1 MLFALCAH
9 IASEIFNLTSFSV
22 LSNPSM
28 LETVQV
34 NMDGDVLDRVMMNE
48 HAVYVRICVYE
59 MSVYALAIMT
69 DNDIL
74 QTKYMVYMWVID
86 PLDQELSIGDS
97 VHIIIENVTENMGT
111 TIDDAAMMNMTTICV
126 NNVSD
131 LQSYG
136 IWAST
141 VKPENVTVE
150 LDCKVVEVVENS
162 TSVITAKCNS
172 ETTWG
177 ESVFNRIQIWVN
189 GEEAIFGYDWDTNR
203 VLFGTRSFPMEGS
216 VPYGWKQYN
225 VTGNGSNLTIGG
237 KLTIMDLPESF
248 VSYWVDT
255 IHANAWMGRDED
267 YDDVIM
273 LVPPE

>member
-1 MLFALCAH
+1 M
-9 IASEIFNLTSFSV
+9 
-22 LSNPSM
+22 
-28 LETVQV
+28 
-34 NMDGDVLDRVMMNE
+34 DRVVVNE
-48 HAVYVRICVYE
+48 HGIWVRMYVTGGYVYSLI
-59 MSVYALAIMT
+59 IMT

-74 QTKYMVYMWVID
+74 QTKYMVYMWIID

-141 VKPENVTVE
+141 VKPENVTVK
-150 LDCKVVEVVENS
+150 LDCKVVDMVENS
-162 TSVITAKCNS
+162 TSVITAKCDS
-172 ETTWG
+172 DTTWP

-203 VLFGTRSFPMEGS
+203 ALFGTRSFPTEGS
-216 VPYGWKQYN
+216 VPSGWSQYN
-225 VTGNGSNLTIGG
+225 VTGNESNLTIGG
-237 KLTIMDLPESF
+237 QLTIMGLPESF

-255 IHANAWMGRDED
+255 IHANAWMGREED

-273 LVPPE
+273 LVPPDS